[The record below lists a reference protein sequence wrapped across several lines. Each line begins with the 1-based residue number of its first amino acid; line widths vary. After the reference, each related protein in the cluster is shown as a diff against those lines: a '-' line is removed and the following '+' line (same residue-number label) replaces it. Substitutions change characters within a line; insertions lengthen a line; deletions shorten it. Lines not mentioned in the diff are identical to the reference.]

1 MEDNK
6 LVNFEEIS
14 RLTEIDK
21 KTLLERTLKLSE
33 EVGEVAQAM
42 LSYSNACGCGYKKK
56 SKEDLVEEC
65 LDVIIVAS
73 SIISQSYDN
82 DVDIETV
89 KSIYNKKLSKWKEKC
104 EEWYFIKEVKESKY
118 LNKVNIKNLLNTK

>member
-42 LSYSNACGCGYKKK
+42 LSYSNVCGCGYKNK

-82 DVDIETV
+82 DVDMETV
-89 KSIYNKKLSKWKEKC
+89 KSIYDKKLSKWKEKC
-104 EEWYFIKEVKESKY
+104 EE
-118 LNKVNIKNLLNTK
+118 

>member
-6 LVNFEEIS
+6 LVNFEELS

-42 LSYSNACGCGYKKK
+42 LSYSNACGCGYKKR
-56 SKEDLVEEC
+56 SKEDLVEE
-65 LDVIIVAS
+65 
-73 SIISQSYDN
+73 
-82 DVDIETV
+82 
-89 KSIYNKKLSKWKEKC
+89 
-104 EEWYFIKEVKESKY
+104 
-118 LNKVNIKNLLNTK
+118 

>member
-42 LSYSNACGCGYKKK
+42 LSYSNACVCGYKKK

-89 KSIYNKKLSKWKEKC
+89 KSIYNKNLANGKKS
-104 EEWYFIKEVKESKY
+104 VKSDI
-118 LNKVNIKNLLNTK
+118 L

>member
-1 MEDNK
+1 MDDNK
-6 LVNFEEIS
+6 LVNFEELS

-42 LSYSNACGCGYKKK
+42 LSYSNACGCGYKKR

-89 KSIYNKKLSKWKEKC
+89 KSIYNKNLANGKKS
-104 EEWYFIKEVKESKY
+104 VKSDI
-118 LNKVNIKNLLNTK
+118 L

>member
-1 MEDNK
+1 MEDSK

-21 KTLLERTLKLSE
+21 KTLLERALKLSE

-82 DVDIETV
+82 DVDMETI
-89 KSIYNKKLSKWKEKC
+89 KNIYNKKLSKWKEKC
-104 EEWYFIKEVKESKY
+104 EE
-118 LNKVNIKNLLNTK
+118 

>member
-1 MEDNK
+1 MQDNK

-33 EVGEVAQAM
+33 ETGEVAQAV
-42 LSYSNACGCGYKKK
+42 LSYSNACGCGYKNK
-56 SKEDLVEEC
+56 SKEDLLEEC
-65 LDVIIVAS
+65 IDVIIVAS

-82 DVDIETV
+82 DVDIEKV
-89 KSIYNKKLSKWKEKC
+89 KSIYNKKLAKWKEKC
-104 EEWYFIKEVKESKY
+104 EER
-118 LNKVNIKNLLNTK
+118 